1 MATSDETATDGR
13 IQRSERSREAIVVAM
28 LELIGEGVMSP
39 TAQQV
44 AERAHVGVRTVFRH
58 FSDMDSLFTVMN
70 ERLIKRVRSFFVEDV
85 QAGPLSKR
93 IELFVERRFAAF
105 ENLSPYLRCSALQ
118 RARSSFLQS
127 EHEAT
132 IKIFRRDLQR
142 SVPEVESAPSE
153 IGDGLEMALSF
164 EAYNRLRLD
173 QRLSS
178 KRTLAAIR
186 ATVLGLTSRLETER
200 Q

>member
-1 MATSDETATDGR
+1 MGTSDETTTDGR
-13 IQRSERSREAIVVAM
+13 VQRSERSREAIVVAM

-44 AERAHVGVRTVFRH
+44 AERADVGVRTVFRH

-70 ERLIKRVRSFFVEDV
+70 ERLIKRVRSFFVADV
-85 QAGPLSKR
+85 QTGPLPKR
-93 IELFVERRFAAF
+93 IGLFVERRFAAF
-105 ENLSPYLRCSALQ
+105 EKLSPYLRCSALQ
-118 RARSSFLQS
+118 RARSPFLQG

-153 IGDGLEMALSF
+153 IGDALEMALSF

-186 ATVLGLTSRLETER
+186 TTVLGLTSRLETDS
-200 Q
+200 

>member
-1 MATSDETATDGR
+1 MGTSDETTTDGR

-85 QAGPLSKR
+85 QTGPLSKR
-93 IELFVERRFAAF
+93 VELFVERRFAAF
-105 ENLSPYLRCSALQ
+105 ESLSPYLRCSALQ

-127 EHEAT
+127 EHEST

-142 SVPEVESAPSE
+142 SVPEVGSAPSE